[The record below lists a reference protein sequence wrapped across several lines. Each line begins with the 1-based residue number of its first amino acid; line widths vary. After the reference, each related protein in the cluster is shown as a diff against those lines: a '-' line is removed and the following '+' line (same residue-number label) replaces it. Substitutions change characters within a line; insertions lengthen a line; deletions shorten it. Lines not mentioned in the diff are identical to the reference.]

1 MSAIRDNLKNHPKA
15 LNAALAF
22 RQLVTRSLDRK
33 NIDKYVDMTIAPLEE
48 TPLDDAATALFL
60 RAITAGNHRSVI
72 EIGSYDGA
80 RIITLKKAL
89 PDIDAYGLDILI
101 NYQDPTERSGVSFAP
116 YSEAF
121 FEGDF
126 VRPLMISRGTM
137 SYYDPDELNRLFDV
151 LARQSIAVAFYEPSP
166 FFHVEKSTI
175 RYRKQNRIARY
186 HPYDDMLEA
195 RGYTLSV
202 NKRIT
207 YNWARSLYGL
217 ECLRFQCATPS

>member
-1 MSAIRDNLKNHPKA
+1 MSSIRDNLKKHPKA

-22 RQLVTRSLDRK
+22 RQLVSRSLDRK
-33 NIDKYVDMTIAPLEE
+33 KIDKDVDMTIAPLEE
-48 TPLDDAATALFL
+48 APADDAATALFL
-60 RAITAGNHRSVI
+60 RAIMAGDHKSVI

-80 RIITLKKAL
+80 RIITLKKSL
-89 PDIDAYGLDILI
+89 PHIEAFGLDILA
-101 NYQDPTERSGVSFAP
+101 NYQDLSERSGVSFDL

-121 FEGDF
+121 FDRDF
-126 VRPLMISRGTM
+126 DRPLMISRGTM
-137 SYYDPDELNRLFDV
+137 SYYDPDELNRLFDA
-151 LARQSIAVAFYEPSP
+151 LARRRIAVAFYEPSP
-166 FFHVEKSTI
+166 FFHVERSTV

-202 NKRIT
+202 DKRVT

-217 ECLRFQCATPS
+217 ECLRFQYATP